1 MGRLVLATLVLLPL
15 FCGLLSFSLDKAFT
29 SSVYTSQQAQ
39 LTLQTYSLIASAEL
53 EGAQLWLPQQFSE
66 DRLNQASSDL
76 FAVVMSSTSKKSIW
90 RSNSAVDLSLPKA
103 WHLARLEPGE
113 SEFGEVNDEQ
123 GSLFYFQY
131 HVVWEGEQGVE
142 YPFQFVV
149 FERTDKLKQA
159 ITAYRQNL
167 WLWLGLIA
175 ASMVLLQVF
184 ILRWGLKPIQEVAN
198 DLTDIQLG
206 KQNLLD
212 GDYPIELLDM
222 TTSINTLIS
231 HEALQRQRYK
241 NTLDN
246 LAHSLK
252 TPLSIMQGG
261 LKSNKEIQVEEFE
274 EQINRIDQIV
284 SYQLSRAVSI
294 PQNPLSASVSIRD
307 NCEKVIAALHKVYR
321 YKAVN
326 VTMEISELAVFYGDK
341 GDLLEILGNLLDNAF
356 KYGNGEIQIIG
367 ERIEE
372 KGFSLVIEDNGSG
385 IDEQHRAKLLQRGQ
399 RADTLQP
406 GQGIGLAVVTD
417 IVSSYRGSIELSASE
432 LGGVAVSVSI

>member
-15 FCGLLSFSLDKAFT
+15 FCGLLGFSLDKAFT
-29 SSVYTSQQAQ
+29 SSVYSSQQAQ

-53 EGAQLWLPQQFSE
+53 EGTQLFLPLQFSE

-90 RSNSAVDLSLPKA
+90 RSNSAVDLSLPNT
-103 WHLARLEPGE
+103 WHLARIEPGE

-123 GSLFYFQY
+123 GSLFYLQY

-149 FERTDKLKQA
+149 FERTDKLKQTIA
-159 ITAYRQNL
+159 AYRQSL

-198 DLTDIQLG
+198 DLNDIQLG

-231 HEALQRQRYK
+231 HEAQQRQRYK

-261 LKSNKEIQVEEFE
+261 LKSNKENQVEEIE

-294 PQNPLSASVSIRD
+294 PQNPLSANVSIRD
-307 NCEKVIAALHKVYR
+307 NCEKVTAALHKVYR
-321 YKAVN
+321 DKAIN

-341 GDLLEILGNLLDNAF
+341 GDLLEILGNILDNAF
-356 KYGNGEIQIIG
+356 KYGNGEIRISG

-372 KGFSLVIEDNGSG
+372 KGFSLVIEDNGHG
-385 IDEQHRAKLLQRGQ
+385 VDEQHRAKLLQRGQ

-417 IVSSYRGSIELSASE
+417 IVSSYRGSIELNASE
-432 LGGVAVSVSI
+432 LGGVAVSISI